1 MLKVANVTARAVG
14 IVLVG
19 FFTFTARWPGPGYG
33 AAEIA
38 AFAITVALVVPWT
51 IAENS
56 PGRVG
61 RFDALLPYGLAVIAL
76 ACGAAYT
83 MPSGGA
89 LLAAAFMA
97 SLSAGRRLATARAWI
112 VPALGVAGATAT
124 GLAQHAGIWQAFGYP
139 AVVLPAAAI
148 LGYNIRA
155 HRVDAERS
163 ARLLGQ
169 AERLREE
176 QAEVATLRE
185 RARIAREIHDVLAHS
200 LGALGLQIELI
211 RAVLTDAGDV
221 PHAVEL
227 LDQAHRMAT
236 SGLGETRQ
244 AVHALRGE
252 TRPLPDGLAELSAT
266 HQRRHGAPVSFGIS
280 GEPRPLP
287 PDAGLAITRTAQE
300 ALVNTAKHAPQQPV
314 AIRLDY
320 GGDSTRLVVTSRLT
334 EGDVEAEGDGET
346 GLHTMDG
353 GYGLAGLR
361 ERLLLLHGTLSAGR
375 RDGDWVVEATVPQ

>member
-1 MLKVANVTARAVG
+1 MLPVVNVAARAVG

-38 AFAITVALVVPWT
+38 AFAITVALAVPWT

-56 PGRVG
+56 PGRGG
-61 RFDALLPYGLAVIAL
+61 RFDALLPYGLAAISL
-76 ACGAAYT
+76 ACGAAYAT
-83 MPSGGA
+83 PSGGP
-89 LLAAAFMA
+89 LLALAFMA
-97 SLSAGRRLATARAWI
+97 SLSAGRRLVTARAWI
-112 VPALGVAGATAT
+112 VPALGVAGATAI
-124 GLAQHAGIWQAFGYP
+124 GLADQAGIWLAIGYP
-139 AVVLPAAAI
+139 AVLLPAAAI
-148 LGYNIRA
+148 LGNNIRA
-155 HRVDAERS
+155 HRVDAERA

-169 AERLREE
+169 AERLRAE

-236 SGLGETRQ
+236 GGLGETRR

-252 TRPLPDGLAELSAT
+252 TLPLPAGLAELSVT
-266 HQRRHGAPVSFGIS
+266 HQRRYGAPVSFEVS

-300 ALVNTAKHAPQQPV
+300 ALVNAAKHAPRQPV
-314 AIRLDY
+314 AVRLGY
-320 GGDSTRLVVTSRLT
+320 TGDGTRLVVTNRL
-334 EGDVEAEGDGET
+334 AEGDDDGEP
-346 GLHTMDG
+346 GLRTVDG

-361 ERLLLLHGTLSAGR
+361 ERLLLLNGTLSAGR
-375 RDGDWVVEATVPQ
+375 RDGDWVVEATVPR